1 MPAAAVAFARRLRR
15 APKEHGTTQGN
26 LARWT
31 GTQPERVIVPEGEH
45 LLASW
50 RARLLDAL
58 EPVFI

>member
-1 MPAAAVAFARRLRR
+1 MRAAPVAFARRLRR

-45 LLASW
+45 FLVPW
-50 RARLLDAL
+50 RARIWTAFEL
-58 EPVFI
+58 VFI